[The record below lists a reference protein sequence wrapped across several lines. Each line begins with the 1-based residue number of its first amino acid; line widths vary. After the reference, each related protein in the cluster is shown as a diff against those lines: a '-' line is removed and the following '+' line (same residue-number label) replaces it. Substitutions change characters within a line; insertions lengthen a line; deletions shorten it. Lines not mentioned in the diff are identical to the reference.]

1 MTTKSG
7 RRKLHSAI
15 NDLSPETV
23 AGIVRQSFPR
33 VKGSKID
40 QLAKAVI
47 SNAHRQVSPRK
58 PQRG

>member
-1 MTTKSG
+1 MNKTG
-7 RRKLHSAI
+7 RRKLHLAI
-15 NDLSPETV
+15 NSLGSDEL
-23 AGIVRQSFPR
+23 AAIVRQNFPR
-33 VKGSKID
+33 AKGKRID

>member
-1 MTTKSG
+1 MTRKSG
-7 RRKLHSAI
+7 RRKLHAAV
-15 NDLSPETV
+15 NDLSSETV
-23 AGIVRQSFPR
+23 AAIVRQNFPR
-33 VKGSKID
+33 AKGKRID